1 MKLLQM
7 VGMGVPPGLGHGWQ
21 QGVGWKSPG
30 SLPHGGSSL
39 ETEPQDH
46 LWVALHT
53 AAGATWF
60 QGPEYLGL
68 ERRWSHLQ
76 STVGKTA

>member
-7 VGMGVPPGLGHGWQ
+7 VGRWVLPGLGLGRL

-30 SLPHGGSSL
+30 SLPQGASLL
-39 ETEPQDH
+39 ETGPQDY

-60 QGPEYLGL
+60 QRPEYLGL
-68 ERRWSHLQ
+68 GRRWSHLQ